1 MYRVD
6 KKIIRAYRVD
16 KINRAYRV
24 DTINRVKNPQFLQS
38 LWRRANAR
46 NVSFFYSLRWLIY
59 VFNPVVNT
67 KLPATEYKDCLR
79 LASMDTLTQRRVTAS
94 LIMFFKAYRLQWAS
108 YTSNFFTSR
117 VCHYN
122 LRSSALNV
130 SQPVN
135 TSSYIHSS
143 FSYIISHTW
152 NQLPSSVKSAT
163 TLAEFKTGLSR
174 ITTLGCKCNKCISI
188 QL

>member
-1 MYRVD
+1 M
-6 KKIIRAYRVD
+6 I
-16 KINRAYRV
+16 
-24 DTINRVKNPQFLQS
+24 S
-38 LWRRANAR
+38 LYKTYVLPHLEDCSPLWLGISTPLKSKLEKCN
-46 NVSFFYSLRWLIY
+46 FYALSTVLNLGRS
-59 VFNPVVNT
+59 
-67 KLPATEYKDCLR
+67 TEYKDCLR
-79 LASMDTLTQRRVTAS
+79 LASMDTLIQRRLTAS
-94 LIMFFKAYRLQWAS
+94 LIMFFKAYRLQGAS
-108 YTSNFFTSR
+108 YISNFFTPR

-135 TSSYIHSS
+135 TSSHIHSS
-143 FSYIISHTW
+143 FSYIISHSW

>member
-1 MYRVD
+1 
-6 KKIIRAYRVD
+6 
-16 KINRAYRV
+16 
-24 DTINRVKNPQFLQS
+24 
-38 LWRRANAR
+38 
-46 NVSFFYSLRWLIY
+46 
-59 VFNPVVNT
+59 
-67 KLPATEYKDCLR
+67 
-79 LASMDTLTQRRVTAS
+79 
-94 LIMFFKAYRLQWAS
+94 MFFKAYRLQGSS
-108 YTSNFFTSR
+108 YISNFFTPR

-135 TSSYIHSS
+135 TSSHIHSS
-143 FSYIISHTW
+143 FSYIISHSW

-188 QL
+188 QLQGQGYELVIRLQGQGYKLGDQDWKGFRGGSGLGLGVGGQLIFLRFFFFFRQIYIQGVCKSIFAWNSAQYVEAERNKYFKRKKRTQLYFPDKPVS